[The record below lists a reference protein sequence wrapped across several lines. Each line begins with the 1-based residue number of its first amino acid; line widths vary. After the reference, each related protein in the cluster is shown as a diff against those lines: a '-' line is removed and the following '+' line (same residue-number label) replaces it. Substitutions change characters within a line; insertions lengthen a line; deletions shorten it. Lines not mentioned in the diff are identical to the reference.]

1 MIPHDG
7 PEALAWLRENGHVA
21 ALAANRFKSAA
32 KAIAFVEQLYAAGAK
47 RVFIAPDSII
57 EEEEMGGHHADTL
70 IVEVDGPQIP
80 PKLLK
85 LYRAEVKAEGNEMK
99 KGVSPLMDE
108 KYLLLWW
115 D

>member
-1 MIPHDG
+1 MSFTPMIPHDG

-21 ALAANRFKSAA
+21 ALAAKRFKSTA
-32 KAIAFVEQLYAAGAK
+32 KAIAFVEQLHAAGAK

-99 KGVSPLMDE
+99 RGVSPL
-108 KYLLLWW
+108 
-115 D
+115 